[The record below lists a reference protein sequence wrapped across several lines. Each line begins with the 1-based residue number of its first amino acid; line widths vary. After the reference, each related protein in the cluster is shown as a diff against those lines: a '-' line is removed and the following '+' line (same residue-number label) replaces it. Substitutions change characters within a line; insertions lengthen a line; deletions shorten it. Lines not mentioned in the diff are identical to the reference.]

1 MINFKKIIAQ
11 SISEAININSEEI
24 EQYIEIPK
32 ELSNGDYSFPCFRL
46 AKELRN
52 SPQNIATQIK
62 EKIKIDEKYINKMD
76 VIGGYLNF
84 YVDNKE
90 IIKDTLNEISKDD
103 FGKYSVGNGKIL

>member
-32 ELSNGDYSFPCFRL
+32 ESSNGDYSFPCFRL

-62 EKIKIDEKYINKMD
+62 EKREK
-76 VIGGYLNF
+76 
-84 YVDNKE
+84 
-90 IIKDTLNEISKDD
+90 
-103 FGKYSVGNGKIL
+103 KY